1 MPALF
6 ADMLVHRTG
15 RRPDATQCWSFMDHF
30 REEGV
35 GDRWI
40 SMPEWFRLNGFYTS
54 GTGKM

>member
-1 MPALF
+1 
-6 ADMLVHRTG
+6 
-15 RRPDATQCWSFMDHF
+15 MDHF